1 MAIMKILYA
10 EDLEEIRDLVELK
23 IKADFDAEITPVENG
38 RKAMELWESSGP
50 FDLVISDYDM
60 PEMNG
65 AELFRSIKAKAPLCP
80 FILLSSHG
88 ADEKEFADF
97 AQDKVHHRSLLKPD
111 QLLEL
116 PRVIKELV
124 TVLPIPAEM
133 HAPGF
138 QRIAI
143 AALKNLNQI
152 PVALYIRLSEK
163 KLVRVMAE
171 GELFSREILEH
182 YAKKVQFLYC
192 AERDFEVL
200 SNSFF
205 SQLKSVLAT
214 KKIEAANEEDQIQI
228 QSIELA
234 HQLLKIR
241 GVTPEIISLA
251 DKTLTTVYAKAL
263 KSPEIHSVLRRV
275 LNNTSSYL
283 YVHSLTIP
291 YVATA
296 LCQQMEW
303 TSASTL
309 ETLAI
314 TALLHDA
321 TLDPQTLDRFFGVVF
336 DEKKILEKKSNNA
349 LRRVYDHPMASALLI
364 TSDLNLPPMV
374 GKIIEQH
381 HERPD
386 GSGYP
391 KGLHATEIDPLA
403 AVFIVSE
410 AFVHA
415 LHRRGMNEDS
425 INDAVAEVR
434 TDFEK
439 GNFREPVKALV
450 RVFGSPAKSL

>member
-1 MAIMKILYA
+1 MKILYA

-23 IKADFDAEITPVENG
+23 IKADFDAEITVAENG
-38 RKAMELWESSGP
+38 KRAIEQWESDGP

-65 AELFRSIKAKAPLCP
+65 AELFRSIKLKSPSCP
-80 FILLSSHG
+80 FILLSSHE
-88 ADEKEFADF
+88 ADEREFANFSND
-97 AQDKVHHRSLLKPD
+97 QLHHRSLLKPD

-124 TVLPIPAEM
+124 TVSPIAAEELA
-133 HAPGF
+133 HGY

-143 AALKNLNQI
+143 ATLKHLNQI
-152 PVALYIRLSEK
+152 PVSLFIRLSEK
-163 KLVRVMAE
+163 KLVKVMAE
-171 GELFSREILEH
+171 GELFSKDILAH
-182 YAKKVQFLYC
+182 YAKKVTYLYC
-192 AERDFEVL
+192 LEGDFDLL
-200 SNSFF
+200 SRSFF
-205 SQLKSVLAT
+205 SQLKSAIAT
-214 KKIEAANEEDQIQI
+214 KKIEATSEADQIQI

-241 GVTPEIISLA
+241 GVTPEIIALA
-251 DKTLTTVYAKAL
+251 DKTLSTVYTKAL
-263 KSPEIHSVLRRV
+263 KNAEIHSVLRRV
-275 LNNTSSYL
+275 LDNTASYL

-303 TSASTL
+303 TSSSTL

-314 TALLHDA
+314 TSLLHDA

-336 DEKKILEKKSNNA
+336 DEKKMREKKSNNA
-349 LRRVYDHPMASALLI
+349 LRRVYDHPLASASLI

-374 GKIIEQH
+374 AKIIEQH
-381 HERPD
+381 HEKPD
-386 GSGYP
+386 GTGYP
-391 KGLHATEIDPLA
+391 KGLRATEIDPLA

-415 LHRRGMNEDS
+415 LHRRGMNDDAIDE
-425 INDAVAEVR
+425 AVAEVKNE
-434 TDFEK
+434 FEK

-450 RVFGSPAKSL
+450 GVFGLPA